1 MGINLCSC
9 PGNNIA
15 LNKEL
20 QINSTPV
27 LSDIKSSEKSVGT
40 STKIPS
46 SNEHKNNDN
55 SHNSQ
60 VNEAEIKLSGI
71 VKVRRKTQK
80 EN

>member
-15 LNKEL
+15 LNKDL

-27 LSDIKSSEKSVGT
+27 LSDIKSSEKSVGS
-40 STKIPS
+40 STKLPS
-46 SNEHKNNDN
+46 SNENKNIH
-55 SHNSQ
+55 SSQ
-60 VNEAEIKLSGI
+60 VNEAELKLSGI
-71 VKVRRKTQK
+71 VKVKRKTQK

>member
-9 PGNNIA
+9 PGNNIT
-15 LNKEL
+15 LNKDL

-46 SNEHKNNDN
+46 SNENKNSN
-55 SHNSQ
+55 SSQ
-60 VNEAEIKLSGI
+60 VNEAELKLSGI
-71 VKVRRKTQK
+71 VKVKRKTQK